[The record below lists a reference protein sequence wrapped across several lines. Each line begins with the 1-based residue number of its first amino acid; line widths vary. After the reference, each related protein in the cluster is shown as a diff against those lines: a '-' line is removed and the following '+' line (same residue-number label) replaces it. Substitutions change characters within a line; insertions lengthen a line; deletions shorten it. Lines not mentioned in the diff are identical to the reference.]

1 MLNSIYIKKLEN
13 NVWYNQLPA
22 IFKTFILT
30 HSHLLYLE
38 KDQTIFY
45 AGDQFNGLYAVLE
58 GSIRLSTVD
67 IKGQEAIA
75 AIVEPIMWF
84 GEISLV
90 DHQPRSHDAVSVQ
103 KSVLLHIY
111 VQDLEHLLATYPA
124 FWQHIAQLTTQKLRF
139 AFLELMAIQT
149 QNLTQRLAQRLLFIL
164 NGYGNHLVIEKNMIH
179 LTQEQ
184 LAHMLVCSRQTINQE
199 LQQLEKSNILKIHF
213 KKIEIIDHHQLNNI
227 AHQLTSL

>member
-124 FWQHIAQLTTQKLRF
+124 FWQHIAQLTTQKLPLF
-139 AFLELMAIQT
+139 QYLDLLNQFYNY
-149 QNLTQRLAQRLLFIL
+149 NLNLKA
-164 NGYGNHLVIEKNMIH
+164 
-179 LTQEQ
+179 
-184 LAHMLVCSRQTINQE
+184 
-199 LQQLEKSNILKIHF
+199 QLEFFLILH
-213 KKIEIIDHHQLNNI
+213 L
-227 AHQLTSL
+227 